1 MKEEPMKTRLRMTV
15 LLSML
20 LAVSWAGAEE
30 ISGLP
35 LHMEKISDGAIRL
48 WLGDH
53 ISSTTNFAFTTEK
66 GIVVVDTFGVPE
78 IDSQLRKIIAREFGR
93 SDFAY
98 LINTHEHGD
107 HTGGNAVYA
116 DCTIVGHEL
125 IPAGMAEAAANR
137 ERLLA
142 WYPDRIAD
150 IEAELQTLGADTS
163 EAAALKEDL
172 ILNRLNFQAIE
183 AAAEK
188 VPPTLT
194 FSDRMTLDLG
204 DTTFEL
210 SYIGG
215 MHTASDTAIL
225 VPEHRLLLTGDT
237 MADVWLTD
245 TPGCLASFSVR
256 SGVQHDF
263 PLMLANW
270 DRLLADRERIT
281 TLMPAHWNG
290 ELSIEGAEARVE
302 YVRALWNAVKQA
314 AESDQSI
321 ETVLADYQLAARF
334 PSLAESPGF
343 SPQGNHASI
352 TELWREAS
360 GQASAA
366 RTVFELL
373 GEGADEEAIR
383 QVLADRDSKSPDYF
397 FFEAEFNAYG
407 YAFLQQNRVD
417 EAVRMFEINVE
428 LFPDSWNTYDSLGEA
443 LLRKGETDEAVTMY
457 EKSLALNPESPSG
470 KEALAAIKGGSST

>member
-1 MKEEPMKTRLRMTV
+1 MKTRFWMTLV
-15 LLSML
+15 LSLL

-30 ISGLP
+30 IAGLP
-35 LHMEKISDGAIRL
+35 LHIEKLNDGVIRL

-53 ISSTTNFAFTTEK
+53 ISSTTTFAFATEK
-66 GIVVVDTFGVPE
+66 GIVVVDTFGIPE
-78 IDSQLRKIIAREFGR
+78 VDAQLREAIARELGR
-93 SDFAY
+93 SDFTY

-107 HTGGNAVYA
+107 HTGGNAVYS

-125 IPAGMAEAAANR
+125 IAAGMAEAAGQR
-137 ERLLA
+137 DRMLA
-142 WYPDRIAD
+142 WYPGRIAD
-150 IEAELQTLGADTS
+150 IEAELQSLAADAP
-163 EAAALKEDL
+163 EAVALEEDL
-172 ILNRLNFQAIE
+172 NLNRLNFHAVE
-183 AAAEK
+183 AAAEQA
-188 VPPTLT
+188 PPTLT

-225 VPEHRLLLTGDT
+225 VPEHGLLLTGDT

-263 PLMLANW
+263 PRMLANW
-270 DRLLADRERIT
+270 DRLLADRERFT

-302 YVRALWNAVKQA
+302 YVRALWNAVNQA
-314 AESDQSI
+314 AEADQGI
-321 ETVLADYQLAARF
+321 EAVLTENQLAARF

-343 SPQGNHASI
+343 SAQGNHASI
-352 TELWREAS
+352 TELWREVTN
-360 GQASAA
+360 QASAA

-373 GEGADEEAIR
+373 GEGADEEAILL
-383 QVLADRDSKSPDYF
+383 VVGDRDSEAPGYF
-397 FFEAEFNAYG
+397 YFEAEFNAYG
-407 YAFLQQNRVD
+407 YAFIQQDRID

-428 LFPDSWNTYDSLGEA
+428 LFPESWNTYDSLGEA
-443 LLRKGETDEAVTMY
+443 LLRKGETDAAVAMY
-457 EKSLALNPESPSG
+457 EKSLVLNPESPSG
-470 KEALAAIKGGSST
+470 KEALATIKSGTST

>member
-1 MKEEPMKTRLRMTV
+1 MKNRCWMTV
-15 LLSML
+15 VLSLL

-30 ISGLP
+30 IAGLP
-35 LHMEKISDGAIRL
+35 LHVEKIGDGAIRL
-48 WLGDH
+48 WIGDH
-53 ISSTTNFAFTTEK
+53 ISSTTTFAFATDK

-78 IDSQLRKIIAREFGR
+78 VDSQLRQAIARELGR
-93 SDFAY
+93 SDFTY

-107 HTGGNAVYA
+107 HTGGNAVYS
-116 DCTIVGHEL
+116 DCTIVGHDL
-125 IPAGMAEAAANR
+125 IAAGMADAAGQR
-137 ERLLA
+137 DRMLA
-142 WYPDRIAD
+142 WYPGRIAD
-150 IEAELQTLGADTS
+150 IEAELQSLAADS
-163 EAAALKEDL
+163 PEAAALKEDL
-172 ILNRLNFQAIE
+172 ILNRLNFSAIE
-183 AAAEK
+183 AAAEQA
-188 VPPTLT
+188 PPNLT

-215 MHTASDTAIL
+215 MHTSSDTAIL
-225 VPEHRLLLTGDT
+225 VPEHGLLLTGDT

-263 PLMLANW
+263 PRMLANW
-270 DRLLADRERIT
+270 DRLLADRERFT

-302 YVRALWNAVKQA
+302 YIRTLWNAVSQA
-314 AESDQSI
+314 AETNQGI
-321 ETVLADYQLAARF
+321 QTVLAENQLAARF
-334 PSLAESPGF
+334 PSLVESPGF
-343 SPQGNHASI
+343 SAQGNHASI

-373 GEGADEEAIR
+373 GEGAGDNAIS
-383 QVLADRDSKSPDYF
+383 QVLADRESESPGYF
-397 FFEAEFNAYG
+397 YFEAEFNAYG
-407 YAFLQQNRVD
+407 YAFIQQDRID

-428 LFPDSWNTYDSLGEA
+428 LFPESWNVYDSLGEA
-443 LLRKGETDEAVTMY
+443 LLRKGETDRAAAMY

-470 KEALAAIKGGSST
+470 KEALATIKSGAST

>member
-1 MKEEPMKTRLRMTV
+1 
-15 LLSML
+15 
-20 LAVSWAGAEE
+20 
-30 ISGLP
+30 
-35 LHMEKISDGAIRL
+35 
-48 WLGDH
+48 
-53 ISSTTNFAFTTEK
+53 
-66 GIVVVDTFGVPE
+66 
-78 IDSQLRKIIAREFGR
+78 
-93 SDFAY
+93 
-98 LINTHEHGD
+98 
-107 HTGGNAVYA
+107 
-116 DCTIVGHEL
+116 
-125 IPAGMAEAAANR
+125 
-137 ERLLA
+137 
-142 WYPDRIAD
+142 
-150 IEAELQTLGADTS
+150 
-163 EAAALKEDL
+163 
-172 ILNRLNFQAIE
+172 
-183 AAAEK
+183 
-188 VPPTLT
+188 
-194 FSDRMTLDLG
+194 MTLDLG

-215 MHTASDTAIL
+215 MHTSSDTAIL

-263 PLMLANW
+263 PRMLANW
-270 DRLLADRERIT
+270 DRLLADRERFA

-302 YVRALWNAVKQA
+302 YVRALWNAVNQA
-314 AESDQSI
+314 AEANQGI
-321 ETVLADYQLAARF
+321 QPVLAENQLAARF

-343 SPQGNHASI
+343 SAQGNHASI

-383 QVLADRDSKSPDYF
+383 RVLADRDSESPGYF

-407 YAFLQQNRVD
+407 YAFLQQDRVD
-417 EAVRMFEINVE
+417 EAITMFEINVE
-428 LFPDSWNTYDSLGEA
+428 LFPESWNVYDSLGEA
-443 LLRKGETDEAVTMY
+443 LLRKGETDEAVAMY

-470 KEALAAIKGGSST
+470 KEALAAIKGGAST

>member
-1 MKEEPMKTRLRMTV
+1 MKTRFRMTLV
-15 LLSML
+15 LSLL

-30 ISGLP
+30 IAGLP
-35 LHMEKISDGAIRL
+35 LHVEKVGDGAIRL

-53 ISSTTNFAFTTEK
+53 ISSTTTFAFATAK
-66 GIVVVDTFGVPE
+66 GIVVIDTFGVPE
-78 IDSQLRKIIAREFGR
+78 VDSQLRQVISRELGR

-107 HTGGNAVYA
+107 HTGGNAVYS
-116 DCTIVGHEL
+116 DSTIVGHEL
-125 IPAGMAEAAANR
+125 IAVGMAEAASHRDRMLTWIPN
-137 ERLLA
+137 
-142 WYPDRIAD
+142 RIAE
-150 IEAELQTLGADTS
+150 IEAELQNLGADAP
-163 EAAALKEDL
+163 EAAALEEDL
-172 ILNRLNFQAIE
+172 IVNQLNLRAIE
-183 AAAEK
+183 AAQPPA
-188 VPPTLT
+188 PPTLT

-245 TPGCLASFSVR
+245 TPGCLASFIVR

-263 PLMLANW
+263 PRMLANW
-270 DRLLADRERIT
+270 DRLLADRERFT

-290 ELSIEGAEARVE
+290 ELSIEGAEARVD
-302 YVRALWNAVKQA
+302 YVRTLWDAVNQA
-314 AESDQSI
+314 VETGQGI
-321 ETVLADYQLAARF
+321 QTVLAENQLAARF
-334 PSLAESPGF
+334 PTLAESPGF
-343 SPQGNHASI
+343 SAQGNHASI
-352 TELWREAS
+352 TEIWRDAS

-373 GEGADEEAIR
+373 GEGANEEAIR
-383 QVLADRDSKSPDYF
+383 KVLADRDSESPGYF

-407 YAFLQQNRVD
+407 YAFLQQDRVD
-417 EAVRMFEINVE
+417 EAIRMFEINVE
-428 LFPDSWNTYDSLGEA
+428 LFPTSWNTFDSLGEA
-443 LLRKGETDEAVTMY
+443 LLRRGDKDGATAMY
-457 EKSLALNPESPSG
+457 EKSLALNPESASG
-470 KEALAAIKGGSST
+470 KEALATIKGGAST